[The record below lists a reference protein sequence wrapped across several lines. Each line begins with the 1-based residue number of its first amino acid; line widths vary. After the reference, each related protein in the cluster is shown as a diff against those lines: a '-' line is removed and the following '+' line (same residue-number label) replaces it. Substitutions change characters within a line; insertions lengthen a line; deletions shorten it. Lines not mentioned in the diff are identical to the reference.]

1 MVKKLVT
8 VGAVAVGAGFYLKKK
23 YGEKIHRYAVDAASK
38 IVDKEFEKS
47 VREYNEY
54 RDDAFEFDEDSVPLD
69 EAIEEIDAESDK
81 NEPQNIHELF
91 EAYGWKFP
99 NADELK
105 HGVKEKLASTYVD
118 ADNDISLYELWH
130 GITDNFED
138 LTETVKGHLPEVMAA
153 RPEYALDL
161 DTLLWL
167 RKEFNLSDKVIDDIL
182 EEGVDTFE
190 VLPVIVPKDVYVDA
204 AVLYAGDNTEHVYQD
219 ASKVFHGDE
228 K

>member
-23 YGEKIHRYAVDAASK
+23 YGEKIHQYAVDAASK
-38 IVDKEFEKS
+38 IVDKEFEKR
-47 VREYNEY
+47 VREYNEHQDNDLDDDSHSDEVNLADFAEKHG
-54 RDDAFEFDEDSVPLD
+54 DDA
-69 EAIEEIDAESDK
+69 
-81 NEPQNIHELF
+81 N
-91 EAYGWKFP
+91 
-99 NADELK
+99 
-105 HGVKEKLASTYVD
+105 D
-118 ADNDISLYELWH
+118 ADNDINLYDLFH
-130 GITDNFED
+130 GIIDNFED
-138 LTETVKGHLPEVMAA
+138 LTETANGQLPEVTSA

-204 AVLYAGDNTEHVYQD
+204 AVLYAGDNTEPVYQD
-219 ASKVFHGDE
+219 ASKVFNGDE

>member
-23 YGEKIHRYAVDAASK
+23 YGEKIRRYAVTAASK
-38 IVDKEFEKS
+38 IVDKELEKS
-47 VREYNEY
+47 VREYDYHRHNDLDDDSHVDEADFAENWG
-54 RDDAFEFDEDSVPLD
+54 DDA
-69 EAIEEIDAESDK
+69 
-81 NEPQNIHELF
+81 N
-91 EAYGWKFP
+91 
-99 NADELK
+99 
-105 HGVKEKLASTYVD
+105 VD
-118 ADNDISLYELWH
+118 ADNDINLYDLLH
-130 GITDNFED
+130 GITDNFQD
-138 LTETVKGHLPEVMAA
+138 LTEKAKGYLPEVMAA

-204 AVLYAGDNTEHVYQD
+204 AVLYAGDNTDHVYQD